1 MPVKATN
8 SADLTSQ
15 LNILAKKR
23 NPSEFEMRLF
33 RKEVEALKGV
43 NADEYYMLL
52 GMLDAVRGD
61 LQSSVENHER
71 ALKLSKD
78 PVDLM
83 NYGLSMR
90 RLGQFL
96 KSQELMLLA
105 FEQAPNSPETFNE
118 VCLSLIFSGDFS
130 IIDEAQNRFKRANP
144 SFDLYDIDTYA
155 NILHIRECL
164 AKSSIKESEYTKI
177 LSTLSNVLL
186 KYNLS
191 IEDLDVDLSSFD
203 GVKHV
208 SVFIRVY
215 LDSPEKLF
223 EINER
228 LADEVI
234 SMEDLECWNR
244 LILNVINYDSQ
255 DAVA

>member
-8 SADLTSQ
+8 SANLTNQ

-33 RKEVEALKGV
+33 RREIEALKGA

-52 GMLDAVRGD
+52 GMLFSVQGE
-61 LQSSVENHER
+61 LQPSIENHER
-71 ALKLSKD
+71 ALKLSRD

-90 RLGQFL
+90 RLGQFI

-130 IIDEAQNRFKRANP
+130 IIEETKNRFKRANP
-144 SFDLYDIDTYA
+144 SFNLEDIDTYS

-164 AKSSIKESEYTKI
+164 AASKIKESEYTKVLSI
-177 LSTLSNVLL
+177 LSNAFL

-203 GVKHV
+203 GVPHV
-208 SVFIRVY
+208 SVFVRAY
-215 LDSPEKLF
+215 LDSPEKIF
-223 EINER
+223 EINES

-234 SMEDLECWNR
+234 SIEDLECWNR
-244 LILNVINYDSQ
+244 LILNVVNFESQ